1 MPSAVDIFIDTNLVL
16 HFRRVEELDWCGLL
30 GVAPCSIVITP
41 VLMRELE
48 RNKVHNPNAKLR
60 QRAKDMISWLAD
72 RMREDDPIALRD
84 GVTLIFDDQEPLID
98 FAEHRLSREIADDHL
113 IASAVA
119 WAQRTAQDVAIA
131 SDDVGIALKLRSRTI
146 RALAPDPGWRLPD
159 VVDEERAEL
168 RQMKRELALE
178 RNRRPALE
186 VQFEGGGKKVSISP
200 DSVDA
205 PLSTEAKRIELP
217 LITFDEYMAADERR
231 EPGPRV
237 YERTPVD
244 RYNEELQEF
253 FSDYEAFLLKHAVW
267 TEAENR
273 TIELAFVLAN
283 SGSSPANNIDI
294 LLAFPKH
301 VEILA
306 AEDAPDAPAE
316 PDPPVM
322 PHPNRR
328 VATMGRAIALGAP
341 YQPVHAPLE
350 GEPQIAPDRRHAEYF
365 VSTLKHDCAFELE
378 PVLVRFAAQR
388 EMKPFEIEVS
398 ITCNESDK
406 RHEKLAVIPL
416 LKHRNDQVAG

>member
-1 MPSAVDIFIDTNLVL
+1 MDIFIDTNLVL
-16 HFRRVEELDWCGLL
+16 HFRRVEELDWCGLA
-30 GVAPCSIVITP
+30 GVAPCFIVITP

-60 QRAKDMISWLAD
+60 QRAKDVISWLAD
-72 RMREDDPIALRD
+72 RMKEDDPITLRD

-113 IASAVA
+113 IASALA
-119 WAQRTAQDVAIA
+119 WAQRMARDVAIA
-131 SDDVGIALKLRSRTI
+131 SDDGGIALKLRSRPI

-159 VVDEERAEL
+159 AVDEERAKL
-168 RQMKRELALE
+168 SQMKRELARE

-186 VQFEGGGKKVSISP
+186 VQFEGGGKKISVSP
-200 DSVDA
+200 DSVDM
-205 PLSTEAKRIELP
+205 PPSVEAMRIELP
-217 LITFDEYMAADERR
+217 LMSFDEYMAADERR

-244 RYNEELQEF
+244 RYNEELQGF

-267 TEAENR
+267 AAAEDR

-283 SGSSPANNIDI
+283 TGSSPANNIDVM
-294 LLAFPKH
+294 LAFPKH

-306 AEDAPDAPAE
+306 AEDAPDAPTE
-316 PDPPVM
+316 PDPPVK

-328 VATMGRAIALGAP
+328 VATMGRAIALGP
-341 YQPVHAPLE
+341 SYQPVHVPLE
-350 GEPQIAPDRRHAEYF
+350 GEPQISRDKRHAEYF
-365 VSTLKHDCAFELE
+365 VRILKHDCAFELE

-398 ITCNESDK
+398 MTCNESDK
-406 RHEKLAVIPL
+406 RHEKLVVIPKL
-416 LKHRNDQVAG
+416 QQRTDEATAENP